1 MVYLTSN
8 LKRIQNEN
16 TEIGTSLNQ
25 VYVGP
30 GETEISLPHMIT
42 TLRNRDYLVEE
53 VAYNRNN
60 AMEYIKS
67 NIPLIM
73 YGRKDNTD
81 VHVWVCDGYR
91 HPKVQYAAYMIN
103 RDFEDYAFFSGMT
116 DDLGEYFHMNMGNG
130 TNMWYYQD
138 NATYGGDNY
147 SLERKMYP
155 AIPNVFN

>member
-1 MVYLTSN
+1 M
-8 LKRIQNEN
+8 Q
-16 TEIGTSLNQ
+16 Q
-25 VYVGP
+25 
-30 GETEISLPHMIT
+30 PHSFHAII
-42 TLRNRDYLVEE
+42 R
-53 VAYNRNN
+53 
-60 AMEYIKS
+60 
-67 NIPLIM
+67 
-73 YGRKDNTD
+73 
-81 VHVWVCDGYR
+81 R
-91 HPKVQYAAYMIN
+91 HPKVQYTAYMIN